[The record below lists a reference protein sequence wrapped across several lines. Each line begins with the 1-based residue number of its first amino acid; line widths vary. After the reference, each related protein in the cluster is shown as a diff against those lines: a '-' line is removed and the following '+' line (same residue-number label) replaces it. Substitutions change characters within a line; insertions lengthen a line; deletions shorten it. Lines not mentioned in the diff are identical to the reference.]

1 MPQTDQPVSRCG
13 RIAGLAGWA
22 VIRTHPQAE
31 SLAIRAIEA
40 LGYRGYL
47 PVCVVRRGQSQHT
60 APLFPRY
67 AFVLIPEHQPWT
79 PVRYSPGVDQL
90 LMNGMRPAYVPED
103 AIELLQAND
112 DARRVVPPPGAD
124 WRPGD
129 ACKVLHGAGYD
140 LDGVVREIRG
150 ARADVGVM
158 MFGEL
163 RNIDVDVQRLRVRDE

>member
-1 MPQTDQPVSRCG
+1 MSIAQSQPDSRCG
-13 RIAGLAGWA
+13 RVGWT

-47 PVCVVRRGQSQHT
+47 PVCMAGREKPRAV
-60 APLFPRY
+60 PLFPRY
-67 AFVLIPEHQPWT
+67 AFVLIPPRQPWT

-103 AIELLQAND
+103 VIELLQASD
-112 DARRVVPPPGAD
+112 DARLAVPPVGAY

-129 ACKVLHGAGYD
+129 ACRVLHGAGYD
-140 LDGVVREIRG
+140 LDGVVRGIRG

>member
-47 PVCVVRRGQSQHT
+47 PVCMVGREKPHA

-67 AFVLIPEHQPWT
+67 AFVLIPPHQPWT

-103 AIELLQAND
+103 AIELLRAND

-140 LDGVVREIRG
+140 LDCG
-150 ARADVGVM
+150 ARHSRRTRGCRCDDV
-158 MFGEL
+158 
-163 RNIDVDVQRLRVRDE
+163 RRVAQY